1 MFNITASGDN
11 VAISGVTIRH
21 GKIGGIGGG
30 IYNQGT
36 LALTDSTISANTAG
50 DDGGGIW
57 NDRTLILTDSTV
69 SANTAINGGGIG
81 NGGTLTLTN
90 STISVNTANKGAGIW
105 NGNGAKLTLT
115 SSTVSNNTGGQGGGI
130 WNSGTA
136 DLTNAIL
143 AGNSAPN
150 SPDCSG
156 TLGLSGHNLIGSG
169 DGCTFTP
176 ASGDL
181 VNVNPKLGP
190 LADNGGPTKTHALL
204 PGSPAIDAGDDS
216 KCPAIDQ
223 RGVARPQGARCD
235 IGALEVEV
243 AQLHSLVFQVT
254 LEGRSD
260 HSGAL
265 VKVSG
270 DLAVITTFS
279 GNVLFKVAPGSY
291 DVAITKDGFLRAVK
305 KGMLVD
311 RDITLKVKLL
321 AGDVNGDGVID
332 AKDLVLPAKNIG
344 KTESP
349 FPEVAGAPTV
359 PQPIPPPQGL
369 AHWWPGD
376 GNANDTIGGRHG
388 TLSGDAAY
396 TGGKVSQA
404 FSLDGNGDH
413 VVLTGAG
420 ILGLTGDFTVDTWIY
435 ITSYSGGD
443 EAILGMDITPNEFND
458 TLHLNLRNE
467 KPYFGFQNNDTPG
480 NTTLSTNT
488 WYLITWRYTSSG
500 GEQAMFV
507 NGVLDNSSTGH
518 AAFQGTGVVYIGRSH
533 GSNYFDGKIDEVEI
547 FNRALTQAEIIDI
560 YDAGS
565 LGKDKTAPTSG
576 GTLLYD
582 LEFGSPPHTVG
593 LPPVTGAGAAP
604 RKTVRSII
612 FGTPTVVSTF
622 GVLANQ
628 PLEFDS
634 FDGTGDQIQL
644 SLNDMPSGNGYIIDF
659 EVVVASVESSLLP
672 FRILLDTPQIRK

>member
-90 STISVNTANKGAGIW
+90 STISVNTANKGGGIW

-136 DLTNAIL
+136 DLTNTIL

-279 GNVLFKVAPGSY
+279 GNVLFKV
-291 DVAITKDGFLRAVK
+291 RA
-305 KGMLVD
+305 G
-311 RDITLKVKLL
+311 
-321 AGDVNGDGVID
+321 
-332 AKDLVLPAKNIG
+332 
-344 KTESP
+344 
-349 FPEVAGAPTV
+349 
-359 PQPIPPPQGL
+359 
-369 AHWWPGD
+369 
-376 GNANDTIGGRHG
+376 
-388 TLSGDAAY
+388 
-396 TGGKVSQA
+396 
-404 FSLDGNGDH
+404 
-413 VVLTGAG
+413 
-420 ILGLTGDFTVDTWIY
+420 
-435 ITSYSGGD
+435 
-443 EAILGMDITPNEFND
+443 
-458 TLHLNLRNE
+458 
-467 KPYFGFQNNDTPG
+467 
-480 NTTLSTNT
+480 
-488 WYLITWRYTSSG
+488 
-500 GEQAMFV
+500 
-507 NGVLDNSSTGH
+507 
-518 AAFQGTGVVYIGRSH
+518 
-533 GSNYFDGKIDEVEI
+533 
-547 FNRALTQAEIIDI
+547 
-560 YDAGS
+560 
-565 LGKDKTAPTSG
+565 
-576 GTLLYD
+576 
-582 LEFGSPPHTVG
+582 
-593 LPPVTGAGAAP
+593 
-604 RKTVRSII
+604 
-612 FGTPTVVSTF
+612 
-622 GVLANQ
+622 
-628 PLEFDS
+628 
-634 FDGTGDQIQL
+634 
-644 SLNDMPSGNGYIIDF
+644 
-659 EVVVASVESSLLP
+659 
-672 FRILLDTPQIRK
+672 